1 MVGGTP
7 TSVDDFSLI
16 GLMLIFAFSKNKLH
30 LKFSHLFLMLLLI
43 IIYLSNMMQKGTYE
57 FEGLL
62 VLCSLITITV
72 IVTQLC
78 KHDVLIERV
87 HSRYSKIQILLAWIC
102 IIIYIGFY
110 NIILPGR
117 VVSPGVLLMTFGVT
131 DAHLFAAQVATLSLV
146 CFYQS
151 GKLRLVILVISF
163 VALISI
169 GSRSGP
175 YLFFIGVLVS
185 LTKNRS
191 KANLKFL
198 MFMVPILA
206 VSLYLNGL
214 LDPIQMTNQ
223 IRSFSFG
230 GASDQHRFQI
240 LERATQSL
248 TFLDIF
254 VGDANAFRG
263 GTKYYDNFLITLL
276 LLTGVVGAVIFCAIT
291 LIPLADRRAYGLI
304 IILVSLFPLS
314 EFLLIPRFQ
323 ILMYLLIAVYLYEG
337 HFRHVRQNN

>member
-7 TSVDDFSLI
+7 TNIDDFLLI
-16 GLMLIFAFSKNKLH
+16 GLMLILAFSKNKLH
-30 LKFSHLFLMLLLI
+30 LKFLNFFLMLLLF
-43 IIYLSNMMQKGTYE
+43 IIYLSNMIQKGTYE
-57 FEGLL
+57 FEGLF
-62 VLCSLITITV
+62 VLCSLSTLTV

-87 HSRYSKIQILLAWIC
+87 HSRYSKIQILLAWVC
-102 IIIYIGFY
+102 IILYIGFY
-110 NIILPGR
+110 YMILPGR
-117 VVSPGVLLMTFGVT
+117 VVSPGVLLLTFGVT
-131 DAHLFAAQVATLSLV
+131 DAHLFAAQVAILSLA

-163 VALISI
+163 AALISI

-185 LTKNRS
+185 LTKNGS
-191 KANLKFL
+191 KENLKFL
-198 MFMVPILA
+198 ILVIPISA
-206 VSLYLNGL
+206 VGLYISGF
-214 LDPIQMTNQ
+214 LDPLQMTNQ

-230 GASDQHRFQI
+230 GPSDQHRFQI

-248 TFLDIF
+248 TFLDII
-254 VGDANAFRG
+254 VGDADAFRG
-263 GTKYYDNFLITLL
+263 GTKYYDNFLATLL

-323 ILMYLLIAVYLYEG
+323 ILVYLLTSVYLYEG